1 MHLTLALQI
10 TYGLAPYDLEQA
22 AEVLDIANRFPE
34 EFNNGQAQ
42 RGLAYLESFLSSNN
56 E

>member
-10 TYGLAPYDLEQA
+10 AYGLAPFDLEQA

-42 RGLAYLESFLSSNN
+42 RGLAYLSSILSSH